1 MLWLDH
7 DTWAS
12 EVSLR
17 LIRMS
22 SFSVHLVCVYNRV
35 HFHYLESDFNVESVV
50 FLYSGSELHLV
61 INTPSEVELLH
72 FDSLCPEYN
81 QYPLFQAVVTLLLAI
96 MPGLKFTKR

>member
-1 MLWLDH
+1 MP
-7 DTWAS
+7 
-12 EVSLR
+12 
-17 LIRMS
+17 

-50 FLYSGSELHLV
+50 LLYSGSELHLV